1 MEVEVEVFGGT
12 DRGRQH
18 IRFRTREV
26 GRGIPRVAELGMV
39 ALVLAAF
46 VELDSG
52 EASDHQPLVVDFE
65 AVAFDAGE

>member
-1 MEVEVEVFGGT
+1 MAWAASWASRLLRLVSCVL
-12 DRGRQH
+12 
-18 IRFRTREV
+18 FRV
-26 GRGIPRVAELGMV
+26 GNWPHWQVGWAVP
-39 ALVLAAF
+39 LAAF